1 MIRGLYTAA
10 SGMLAEMKRSNIIAN
25 NLANVNTTG
34 FKEDFATFRQ
44 LREMRIHR
52 VNDPTGFRKID
63 LKPYIGNLGL
73 GTQLERTYI
82 DFSQGSL
89 KRTNNRFD
97 VAIEGEG
104 FFTIETE
111 EGIRYTRNGA
121 FALDNEGYL
130 ITKDG
135 HRVLGEG
142 GPIQLFSEDVTIT
155 ETGEVWEGEY
165 FVDFLR
171 IVDFEDKTL
180 MEKSEEGVFIYQGN
194 PEDEIAATVK
204 VNQGFLEVSNVNA
217 VKEMVKMI
225 NVTRA
230 YEANQRVIRTH
241 DELLGK
247 AVNDV
252 ARI

>member
-10 SGMLAEMKRSNIIAN
+10 SGMLAEMKRFNIIAN

-52 VNDPTGFRKID
+52 VNDPTGFKKID
-63 LKPYIGNLGL
+63 LKPHIGNLGL

-171 IVDFEDKTL
+171 IANFEDKTL
-180 MEKSEEGVFIYQGN
+180 MEKSEEGVFTYQGD
-194 PEDEIAATVK
+194 PEDEIAAAVK